1 LTLSPLFRGGFFVD
15 NNSFACYNISMP
27 MPKKIF
33 VLYFDLHIN
42 KKIKR
47 KVFLN
52 GENVNQALEFFLKKI
67 KRDYKGLDIS
77 RIKTHKI
84 NKKYNGK
91 IITDKQWD
99 RLLYLSYPNTKHKLR
114 LFPTKMWFKPRPTK
128 NRNAN
133 GKFKKGNTPWNK
145 NLKIKFSSKDK
156 KGKFIRC
163 RDSLG
168 RFLKGTYPITYGH
181 SKSNT
186 N

>member
-1 LTLSPLFRGGFFVD
+1 
-15 NNSFACYNISMP
+15 MP
-27 MPKKIF
+27 NAKKIF

-52 GENVNQALEFFLKKI
+52 GENTNQALEFFLKKI

-77 RIKTHKI
+77 RIRIHQI
-84 NKKYNGK
+84 GKKYNGK

-114 LFPTKMWFKPRPTK
+114 LFPTKMWFKPQASK

-133 GKFKKGNTPWNK
+133 GRFKKGNTPWNK
-145 NLKIKFSSKDK
+145 NLKIKFFSKDE
-156 KGKFIRC
+156 KGKFIDSEGQYNPDREC
-163 RDSLG
+163 NTYYTVSTRDDMSTTLDALNLPVKTE
-168 RFLKGTYPITYGH
+168 FSYFYIL
-181 SKSNT
+181 SD
-186 N
+186 